1 MGTQLNIKGEEAYR
15 LAASLS
21 ELTGESMTAAVTR
34 ALQERL
40 DHILSARA
48 VVQRERQ
55 ALAEELLAIGRA
67 CAADLTPPFHSADHA
82 DLYGD
87 DGLPV

>member
-1 MGTQLNIKGEEAYR
+1 MGTQLNIKGEDAYR

-21 ELTGESMTAAVTR
+21 ELTGESLTAAVTR

-48 VVQRERQ
+48 VVQRERE
-55 ALAEELLAIGRA
+55 ALAEELLAIGRE
-67 CAADLTPPFHSADHA
+67 CAADLRQPFDHG